1 MFSHGTVIEFVCDEG
16 FAVTGDYN
24 YLVCEDGEWDSPM
37 QATCVSKGLLANQ
50 PVKNVCWVIS
60 FICITPQF
68 VTVFLYLQVV

>member
-37 QATCVSKGLLANQ
+37 QTTCVSKGLSAIQ
-50 PVKNVCWVIS
+50 PLSKMFMLS
-60 FICITPQF
+60 Y
-68 VTVFLYLQVV
+68 FLHMYYTAFFYL